1 MYVATV
7 YYKYRHDITRCQTG
21 LMNSGESTEIWS
33 IQIRP
38 QGSCRVR
45 NSKFSFLF
53 SYERARIRFIDFVP
67 HHHGIPQQILPLVFF
82 KDPDQPMTDAKF
94 EELACFN
101 CMSPGA
107 ILLFPS
113 INSAIQA
120 YNGSTEF
127 GSIRPLLSSSRRSK
141 LNKEAQKQR
150 SHTVIHEVGFGS
162 LKKGRIFH
170 HDINIR
176 DSRFCAKFF
185 TVTRQ

>member
-1 MYVATV
+1 MSLQ
-7 YYKYRHDITRCQTG
+7 KFGQYRSDHKDPAESEIPSSRFYFH
-21 LMNSGESTEIWS
+21 MNGHASDSS
-33 IQIRP
+33 I
-38 QGSCRVR
+38 
-45 NSKFSFLF
+45 LF
-53 SYERARIRFIDFVP
+53 HTTMAFPNRFF
-67 HHHGIPQQILPLVFF
+67 PLFFF